1 MKFKKPNFWNSIN
14 FFSIILLPFSL
25 ITLVINIL
33 KSLVIEEQRFNIPII
48 CVGNIFVGGTGKT
61 PLSIYIY
68 NFLKKKGFKP
78 AIVRKYYR
86 THVDEINLT
95 KDKVKKFYFGKK
107 RFLSILKAE
116 QKNNNVIIMDDGFQ
130 DCSIKKDLNILC
142 FNSLDKIGNGF
153 LLPAGPLRDQLNK
166 VNTCQIAIIN
176 GKKNISF
183 EKELKLIS
191 NNIRIYQSKYI
202 IKNIKK
208 FKGKKIFAFA
218 GIGNP
223 DSFFNLLKESGL
235 NIKDRVSFPDHY
247 NYTKNEILDLI
258 LRAKKEKLKLITTE
272 KDFYRIKK
280 FGLKKVDY
288 VSIELRIKNYNS
300 FIKEVLK
307 NV

>member
-1 MKFKKPNFWNSIN
+1 
-14 FFSIILLPFSL
+14 
-25 ITLVINIL
+25 
-33 KSLVIEEQRFNIPII
+33 
-48 CVGNIFVGGTGKT
+48 
-61 PLSIYIY
+61 
-68 NFLKKKGFKP
+68 
-78 AIVRKYYR
+78 
-86 THVDEINLT
+86 
-95 KDKVKKFYFGKK
+95 
-107 RFLSILKAE
+107 
-116 QKNNNVIIMDDGFQ
+116 MDDGFQ

-307 NV
+307 NI